1 MQVGTV
7 LREAQGG
14 QAFANLARAFHLP
27 SEKVEAAVATMVRDL
42 TDRIER
48 CLRPRRTLAAL
59 VELLGNG
66 GYEQVL
72 DTPTLLAAPHTQ
84 VIGNDALNAIADRDE
99 NERMVQRAA
108 DAAGVSEMIAEYLL
122 PAVAAM
128 LIGALA
134 KETRPG
140 LEAIMGRHAPESGE
154 EPSSE
159 GAAPHLPSVAGG
171 VGFSGS
177 TGGTLTVLPHEVAP
191 HYLQLAEAVRK
202 SDTAAGMKD
211 PAVAVR
217 GIIATALD
225 VALGEPEWIRR
236 LRSWGETM
244 LNTLRRGSDRGA

>member
-14 QAFANLARAFHLP
+14 RAFANLARAFHLP
-27 SEKVEAAVATMVRDL
+27 AEKVEAAVATMVRDL
-42 TDRIER
+42 SGRMER
-48 CLRPRRTLAAL
+48 SLRPRHALAAL
-59 VELLGNG
+59 VELLGNA

-72 DTPTLLAAPHTQ
+72 ETPTLLAAPHTQ

-99 NERMVQRAA
+99 NERMVTRAA
-108 DAAGVSEMIAEYLL
+108 AAAGVSEMIAEYLL

-140 LEAIMGRHAPESGE
+140 LEAIMGWHTPAHGGRQSTD
-154 EPSSE
+154 

-177 TGGTLTVLPHEVAP
+177 TGGTLTVQSNEVAS
-191 HYLQLAEAVRK
+191 HYLELAEAIRSADGASGV
-202 SDTAAGMKD
+202 TD

-225 VALGEPEWIRR
+225 VSLGEPAWVRR
-236 LRSWGETM
+236 VRNWGESM
-244 LNTLRRGSDRGA
+244 LNTLRRGSDRRV

>member
-140 LEAIMGRHAPESGE
+140 LEAFKRRRSPAPSQCRRRRRLFRQHGRYAHRSAARSG
-154 EPSSE
+154 P
-159 GAAPHLPSVAGG
+159 ALPAAGG
-171 VGFSGS
+171 GGPEVRHGRGHERSRGCSPRDHCNGS
-177 TGGTLTVLPHEVAP
+177 RCRAWRTGVDPPLA
-191 HYLQLAEAVRK
+191 QL
-202 SDTAAGMKD
+202 G
-211 PAVAVR
+211 
-217 GIIATALD
+217 
-225 VALGEPEWIRR
+225 
-236 LRSWGETM
+236 
-244 LNTLRRGSDRGA
+244 